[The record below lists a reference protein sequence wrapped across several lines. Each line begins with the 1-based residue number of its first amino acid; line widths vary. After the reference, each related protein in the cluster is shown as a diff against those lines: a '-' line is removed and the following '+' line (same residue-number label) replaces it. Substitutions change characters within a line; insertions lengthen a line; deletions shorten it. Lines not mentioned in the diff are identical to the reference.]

1 MTSKSHTLI
10 IGAGRSGVAAAKLLI
25 ARGGR
30 VVLFDD
36 QPEEKLR
43 YFRNSDLAGRPG
55 LTTVFQRADY
65 ALEAD
70 CSQIV
75 LSPGVELKHH
85 LVVAAKKT
93 EVPVLNEIEVALS
106 YKPDL
111 KIIGITG
118 TNGKSTATVMM
129 ESVLTRA
136 GLSTRAGGNLGV
148 PLCDLISGDDFHY
161 LVLELSSFQLE
172 TLTRIKLDA
181 AIILNITPD
190 HLDRYSSLEEYQN
203 AKMRIIDL
211 LKPDS
216 PAVLN
221 QELNH
226 SRGHHFCADLW
237 GNGEWAFLEEVLVKG
252 LHNQENAM
260 AVALTARILGI
271 SDQAIVDGLNN
282 FSPLEFR
289 CQLIAEKKGLSFIND
304 SKGTTVVA
312 VEKALSVALGPVHL
326 LLGGQDK
333 GESFASLARF
343 SEVSGFYVYGQSQAK
358 IFNDLADPRAQCFK
372 DLPEAFRA
380 AVREAKP
387 GSTLMLSPGCASYD
401 QFADY
406 VERGR
411 LFNRLVEEY

>member
-161 LVLELSSFQLE
+161 LVL
-172 TLTRIKLDA
+172 TVGC
-181 AIILNITPD
+181 
-190 HLDRYSSLEEYQN
+190 
-203 AKMRIIDL
+203 L
-211 LKPDS
+211 LCVT
-216 PAVLN
+216 AVVL
-221 QELNH
+221 
-226 SRGHHFCADLW
+226 
-237 GNGEWAFLEEVLVKG
+237 AF
-252 LHNQENAM
+252 
-260 AVALTARILGI
+260 I
-271 SDQAIVDGLNN
+271 GLNT
-282 FSPLEFR
+282 
-289 CQLIAEKKGLSFIND
+289 IVK
-304 SKGTTVVA
+304 A
-312 VEKALSVALGPVHL
+312 V
-326 LLGGQDK
+326 
-333 GESFASLARF
+333 
-343 SEVSGFYVYGQSQAK
+343 
-358 IFNDLADPRAQCFK
+358 FNDEK
-372 DLPEAFRA
+372 
-380 AVREAKP
+380 
-387 GSTLMLSPGCASYD
+387 
-401 QFADY
+401 
-406 VERGR
+406 
-411 LFNRLVEEY
+411 